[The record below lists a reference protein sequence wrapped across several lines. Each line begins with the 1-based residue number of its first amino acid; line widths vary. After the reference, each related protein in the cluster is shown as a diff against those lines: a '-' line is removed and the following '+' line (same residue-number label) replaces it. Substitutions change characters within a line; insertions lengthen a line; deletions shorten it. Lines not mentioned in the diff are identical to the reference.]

1 MWPRL
6 GASKLVDRWIIIT
19 LACSVV
25 AAVDGGWLAR
35 WASLVPSEIWRG
47 QVWRLVTWPLI
58 EVGPMAIV
66 TTCLVIHKFGGEL
79 AQFWGDRRLLRFMLQ
94 IVIAASVV
102 TLLLATLTGT
112 YVFRLGGWAIDD
124 ALVIAWARQYPT
136 RAIQLYG
143 LVTLS
148 GRQLIGITIGIT
160 ALYAVYVGPVAIA
173 PELVA
178 CAAASLYPTAL
189 LRR

>member
-6 GASKLVDRWIIIT
+6 GASKLVDRWIVIT
-19 LACSVV
+19 LAASIV
-25 AAVDGGWLAR
+25 AALDGGWLAR
-35 WASLVPSEIWRG
+35 WAALIPSEIWRG

-66 TTCLVIHKFGGEL
+66 TTCLVIYKFGGEL
-79 AQFWGDRRLLRFMLQ
+79 STLWGDRRLLRFMVQ
-94 IVIAASVV
+94 IVVVASVV
-102 TLLLATLTGT
+102 TLLLATVTGQ

-136 RAIQLYG
+136 RGIQLYG

-160 ALYAVYVGPVAIA
+160 VLYAVYVGPVAVA

-178 CAAASLYPTAL
+178 CAAAYFYPTSL